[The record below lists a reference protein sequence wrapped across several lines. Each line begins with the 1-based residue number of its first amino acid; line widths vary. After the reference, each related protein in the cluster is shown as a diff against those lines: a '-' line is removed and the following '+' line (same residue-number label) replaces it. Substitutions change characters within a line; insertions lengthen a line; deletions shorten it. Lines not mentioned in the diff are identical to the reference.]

1 MAIEVP
7 LFKLPAHIAG
17 ADLSAKQ
24 YRFVKG
30 DSATDFRVVAVT
42 VDGEFALGVLQ
53 NKPNAAGVEAEVMIA
68 GVTKLVAAEAITRYA
83 FVGVDS
89 VGEGKIVEESN
100 TGADIGD
107 WILGLA
113 LEDAADGDLFACLI
127 GFHNHRVEAA

>member
-1 MAIEVP
+1 M
-7 LFKLPAHIAG
+7 
-17 ADLSAKQ
+17 
-24 YRFVKG
+24 
-30 DSATDFRVVAVT
+30 VAVT